1 VLNTVRWDLRLAS
14 LLTHLLEL
22 KNFFT
27 AGLITGPEDFSLPVP
42 DSYAG
47 VGDTGCSQNVPFL
60 KQNVPVGQ
68 NVPSQNVPMLMNY
81 CNGFV

>member
-1 VLNTVRWDLRLAS
+1 MVCPIPYGVSSQNVPLSKRTTVKTS
-14 LLTHLLEL
+14 H
-22 KNFFT
+22 NQN
-27 AGLITGPEDFSLPVP
+27 VP
-42 DSYAG
+42 
-47 VGDTGCSQNVPFL
+47 SQNVPFL